1 MENKSR
7 RTLKGTKIIY
17 IGLFIFHI
25 ITYRISI
32 IIWLGHPTAQYHD
45 WCWLRNQS
53 NDVFMLLESSLTRQF
68 IIIGITVKVNE
79 VWYWDDGAIYKV
91 DPGKI
96 TIVVIVYARD
106 GTRIGCGI

>member
-1 MENKSR
+1 
-7 RTLKGTKIIY
+7 
-17 IGLFIFHI
+17 
-25 ITYRISI
+25 
-32 IIWLGHPTAQYHD
+32 
-45 WCWLRNQS
+45 
-53 NDVFMLLESSLTRQF
+53 MLLESSLTRQF